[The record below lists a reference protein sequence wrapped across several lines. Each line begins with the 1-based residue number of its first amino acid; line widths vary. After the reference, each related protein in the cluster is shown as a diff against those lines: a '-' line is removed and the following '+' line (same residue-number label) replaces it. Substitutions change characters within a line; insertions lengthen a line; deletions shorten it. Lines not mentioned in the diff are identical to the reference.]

1 MAELSDV
8 LEEVKRI
15 NPFNSTVEF
24 KGIRVLNEVKKEKLK
39 RHHLM
44 QEDLIEKD
52 GKTYAVV
59 CELFPE
65 EKHATFHGTY
75 QQLAS
80 GYEDLR
86 PLIKF
91 LDENGWIYTLD

>member
-1 MAELSDV
+1 MTGGTDANPLLDTSNHTAEMVDAWH
-8 LEEVKRI
+8 KA
-15 NPFNSTVEF
+15 
-24 KGIRVLNEVKKEKLK
+24 KGWDGIGYNWF
-39 RHHLM
+39 
-44 QEDLIEKD
+44 IEKD